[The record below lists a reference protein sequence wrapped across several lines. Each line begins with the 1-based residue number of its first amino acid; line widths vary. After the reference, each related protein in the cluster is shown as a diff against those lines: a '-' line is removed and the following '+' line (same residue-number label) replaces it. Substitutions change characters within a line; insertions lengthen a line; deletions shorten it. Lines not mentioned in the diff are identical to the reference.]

1 MSPLSKILTAAT
13 TLAALAFAN
22 AAHATDKKLCVYDP
36 AGSSGDAYQ
45 TAQRYTA
52 AAQAWGVNFTT
63 KAYTDEA
70 IAASDFANSN
80 CDAVL
85 LTGVRT
91 QQFNRK
97 SYSVEA
103 LGLTTN
109 YNQLRTAV
117 QVLAKPNA
125 ASLMVSGQY
134 ETVGIY
140 PAGAVYL
147 YVRDRSNIDIS
158 VLAGKKIATM
168 DFDKAA
174 PFMAEQVGASAVASD
189 IGNFAQKFNNGA
201 VFACYAPATAY
212 SPLELRQGLSTGGG
226 VIQFPLAQLTLQML
240 IRPDEYPDNFGQQSR
255 EWAAGQFDSVLR
267 LTTAAEATINNDG
280 YWISLDP
287 AKTQQYRQM
296 LSEVRGTLVTEGAY
310 DPTIV
315 KLVERIAQ

>member
-1 MSPLSKILTAAT
+1 MSLLSKLLPAACA
-13 TLAALAFAN
+13 LAALAFAP
-22 AAHATDKKLCVYDP
+22 AAQAADKTLCIYDP
-36 AGSSGDAYQ
+36 AGSSGDAFQ
-45 TAQRYTA
+45 TAQRYVA
-52 AAQAWGVNFTT
+52 AAQGWGVNFTL
-63 KAYTDEA
+63 KPYLDEA
-70 IAASDFANSN
+70 VAATDFQNGA
-80 CDAVL
+80 CDGVL

-109 YNQLRTAV
+109 YNQLKAAV

-125 ASLMVSGQY
+125 SSLMVSGQF

-147 YVRDRSNIDIS
+147 YVQDKSNIDIS
-158 VLAGKKIATM
+158 VLAGKKVATM

-174 PFMAEQVGASAVASD
+174 PYMVQQVGATAVQSD
-189 IGNFAQKFNNGA
+189 VGNFAQKFNNGA

-212 SPLELRQGLSTGGG
+212 EPLELSKGLGSGGG
-226 VIQFPLAQLTLQML
+226 VIKFPLAQLTLQML
-240 IRPDEYPDNFGQQSR
+240 IRPEGFPEGFGQKSR

-267 LTTAAEATINNDG
+267 LTTTAEASINNAG
-280 YWISLDP
+280 YWVNLD
-287 AKTQQYRQM
+287 ASKTQQYQQM
-296 LSEVRGTLVTEGAY
+296 LREVRATLVGNGAY